1 MEQAFE
7 RGVLEKIWMIFGR
20 DCRAMKRNCNCVTCR
35 PFCSGLFLTAETK
48 GKFTCRRSDFSIFH
62 VAFLDLYFDSIL
74 ANHVES
80 FLGGYFISNM
90 LSLMFWSVTCYA
102 FTGPEGANWNRS
114 ERKVWKSFLLYI
126 LYNENSAEL
135 TRFCST
141 LANWKTFV
149 AFLVFSKIF
158 HPSHMKLC
166 NFRTPFLSLIGRSR
180 YCYAGSNV
188 RNFGP
193 GE

>member
-1 MEQAFE
+1 MPKIRFFYFP
-7 RGVLEKIWMIFGR
+7 RGVSR
-20 DCRAMKRNCNCVTCR
+20 
-35 PFCSGLFLTAETK
+35 
-48 GKFTCRRSDFSIFH
+48 SIFW
-62 VAFLDLYFDSIL
+62 LDFGKSCRI
-74 ANHVES
+74 
-80 FLGGYFISNM
+80 FFFGYFILNM

-102 FTGPEGANWNRS
+102 FTGPKGGISYIPWCIASYYIIKLPNARDPISSHQFDRDATVEGANWNRS

>member
-1 MEQAFE
+1 MPKIVFPNPNQNNNGSF
-7 RGVLEKIWMIFGR
+7 VLRHLSPVHESL
-20 DCRAMKRNCNCVTCR
+20 
-35 PFCSGLFLTAETK
+35 P
-48 GKFTCRRSDFSIFH
+48 RRSDFSIFH
-62 VAFLDLYFDSIL
+62 VAFLDLYFASIL

-80 FLGGYFISNM
+80 FFLVISYQICYLWCFCQWLVR
-90 LSLMFWSVTCYA
+90 LSLAPKVQIEIV
-102 FTGPEGANWNRS
+102 PK
-114 ERKVWKSFLLYI
+114 ERYGNNFCSIF
-126 LYNENSAEL
+126 YNENSAEL

-141 LANWKTFV
+141 LANWKTLV
-149 AFLVFSKIF
+149 VFLVFSVF

-188 RNFGP
+188 RIFWP

>member
-1 MEQAFE
+1 
-7 RGVLEKIWMIFGR
+7 
-20 DCRAMKRNCNCVTCR
+20 
-35 PFCSGLFLTAETK
+35 
-48 GKFTCRRSDFSIFH
+48 
-62 VAFLDLYFDSIL
+62 
-74 ANHVES
+74 
-80 FLGGYFISNM
+80 M

-149 AFLVFSKIF
+149 VFLVFSKIF

-193 GE
+193 GEWKNLISEIKNLTLWRSSLGVVPQSTPCLYTLWKTTPLKSFEPPMFSTAEFFDGWLTAVFI